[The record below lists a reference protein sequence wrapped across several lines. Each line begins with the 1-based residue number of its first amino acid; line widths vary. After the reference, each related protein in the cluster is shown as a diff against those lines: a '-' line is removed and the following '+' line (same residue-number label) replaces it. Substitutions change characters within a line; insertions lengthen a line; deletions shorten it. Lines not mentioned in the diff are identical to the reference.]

1 MKKINLFKTVISIM
15 LALTM
20 LTGLSL
26 CAFAEESS
34 ADGASDVSS
43 DTESPETSDGSED
56 QSDAVSTEESG
67 EEPSAE
73 PSEEPS
79 EESSEEPS
87 EPDDNCIFVTIPNIR
102 PGSITVSGWM
112 SCEREGDATVYEFPG
127 QSATFTVTYE
137 PQDDCS
143 LWGIYKDNEFY
154 EAYNGRSITF
164 TVYDDCVLK
173 PIVSGYSTVRGE
185 VIFEGSDEAG
195 IYITVDGSRFER
207 GSYIKGYATEVR
219 AVLPLGMKAE
229 KAVFTF
235 ADGSES
241 VSVDFVD
248 NACVFPAVNC
258 DFTVTVTVSGEALSA
273 VEVTHEGSGSV
284 SADCGDR
291 IVRGGTV
298 VFTVTPDEGM
308 YVESA
313 TLNGRLVSVING
325 TYIAIASTDLV
336 FHVVF
341 AEKPAAQTVTISV
354 DSRAS
359 GGSISF
365 AAYEGMTAEVPYGEN
380 LEIIFTPDEGYVLDR
395 VYINGI
401 STTLGENRLVVN
413 VNRAYDIVA
422 TFRKATYKITAVV
435 AKSYGGTL
443 EAVGY
448 TMTDGIVS
456 VDHGGSVTFRFTPDM
471 GHVVSTVRIDGV
483 SLEGELSNEFT
494 FTNVTAN
501 HTLSVSF
508 AVEGENIKYHTVT
521 VDCGD
526 HGSVEPSNRIEVD
539 DGDDIV
545 ISFIPDE
552 GYEIDRVYYD
562 GQQATL
568 TQGKLVLVNVT
579 SDHIIQVSFR
589 EKPEDKPDWITADDI
604 NWTQN
609 DITIDISHNAKVGKD
624 VFLKIQSLESSRHV
638 TFTNGLFDITVTGGS
653 AANISSDFADLTYDT
668 MIAPESS
675 EVFLQCLDENSI
687 KALYTVVAVSD
698 AYPTGSVMS
707 ITLGGEFSA
716 KTVDCYVFDGSVLS
730 KKNSGVVAD
739 LNGKITI
746 PLYDVRTVVIAI
758 DSNAPVNHIVTVNCG
773 ANGTADPMNSQP
785 VADGGDITVRIFPFD
800 GYMVESVTVDGVALT
815 LDEKA
820 RLSGACELPL
830 SNIRKDTTVAI
841 KFTVMPVEED
851 SGIGLIFVVVIISV
865 ALVGGGVLFFIQW
878 KRTKY

>member
-1 MKKINLFKTVISIM
+1 MKKNNLIKTIISIM
-15 LALTM
+15 LALTLLAGM
-20 LTGLSL
+20 PL
-26 CAFAEESS
+26 CALAEES
-34 ADGASDVSS
+34 GAGGTSDAPSG
-43 DTESPETSDGSED
+43 TESTEASGDGEE
-56 QSDAVSTEESG
+56 QRDAVSSEESG
-67 EEPSAE
+67 EEPSAA
-73 PSEEPS
+73 PS
-79 EESSEEPS
+79 EESGEEPS
-87 EPDDNCIFVTIPNIR
+87 EPDDNCVFVTVPDVR

-112 SCEREGDATVYEFPG
+112 SREREGNATVYEFPG

-137 PQDDCS
+137 PEDGCS
-143 LWGIYKDNEFY
+143 LWGIYNGDEFH
-154 EAYNGRSITF
+154 EAYNGKSVTL
-164 TVYDDCVLK
+164 TVYDDCILK
-173 PIVSGYSTVRGE
+173 PIVSGYPTVRGE
-185 VIFEGSDEAG
+185 VVFEGSDEAG
-195 IYITVDGSRFER
+195 LYITVDGSRFER
-207 GSYIKGYATEVR
+207 GSYIRGYTTEVR
-219 AVLPLGMKAE
+219 AALPLGMKAE
-229 KAVFTF
+229 KAVFAF
-235 ADGSES
+235 SDGSES
-241 VSVDFVD
+241 VTVDFVD
-248 NACVFPAVNC
+248 NACVFPAVNS
-258 DFTVTVTVSGEALSA
+258 DFTVTVTVSGKALSA
-273 VEVTHEGSGSV
+273 VVVTHEGSGSV
-284 SADCGDR
+284 SADCGGS
-291 IVRGGTV
+291 IARGGTV
-298 VFTVTPDEGM
+298 VFTVTPGEGM

-325 TYIAIASTDLV
+325 THIAIASTDLA
-336 FHVVF
+336 FNVVF
-341 AEKPAAQTVTISV
+341 AEKPAAQTVTLSV

-359 GGSISF
+359 GGRISF
-365 AAYEGMTAEVPYGEN
+365 AAYDGTASEVPYGEDC
-380 LEIIFTPDEGYVLDR
+380 EIIFTPDEGYVLDR

-401 STTLGENRLVVN
+401 STTPLEDRLVVT

-422 TFRKATYKITAVV
+422 TFRKATYRITAVV

-471 GHVVSTVRIDGV
+471 GHVVSAVRVDGA
-483 SLEGELSNEFT
+483 SLEGGLSNEFT

-508 AVEGENIKYHTVT
+508 AVEGENIKYHVVT

-526 HGSVEPSNRIEVD
+526 HGRVEPSSRIEVD

-552 GYEIDRVYYD
+552 GYEIERVYYD

-579 SDHIIQVSFR
+579 GDHIIEVSFR
-589 EKPEDKPDWITADDI
+589 EKPEDKPDRITADDI
-604 NWTQN
+604 NWTQS
-609 DITIDISHNAKVGKD
+609 DITIDISRNAKVDSD
-624 VFLKIQSLESSRHV
+624 VFAKIRSLESGRRV

-653 AANISSDFADLTYDT
+653 EAAVSGDFADLAYDT

-675 EVFLQCLDENSI
+675 DVFLQCLDENGI
-687 KALYTVVAVSD
+687 KSLYTVVVVPEV
-698 AYPTGSVMS
+698 YPTGSVMS
-707 ITLGGEFSA
+707 ITLGSEFSA
-716 KTVDCYVFDGSVLS
+716 KTVDCYVFDGSAIA
-730 KKNSGVVAD
+730 KKNGGVVAD
-739 LNGKITI
+739 LNGKVTI

-758 DSNAPVNHIVTVNCG
+758 DSTAPVNHIVTVNCG
-773 ANGTADPMNSQP
+773 ANGTADPINSQP

-830 SNIRKDTTVAI
+830 SNIRKDTTVEI
-841 KFTVMPVEED
+841 KFTVMPVEEN
-851 SGIGLIFVVVIISV
+851 SGIGLVFVVVIISV